1 MYLAGVT
8 AAPVYHSGGLAAV
21 VAAVI
26 IGIPSLWIRGVYF
39 AVLTLILTFLVQR
52 LAFSVPITRGRWASS

>member
-8 AAPVYHSGGLAAV
+8 AAPVYHSGGL
-21 VAAVI
+21 AAVI

-39 AVLTLILTFLVQR
+39 AVLTLILIFLVQR